1 MSAEYKGQD
10 INKLAE
16 QAEQNLNSHA
26 LKTGHDNTTSA
37 RHGQGASI
45 STEESGVDVA
55 RAEQFPGGE
64 VRYGSAA
71 TGREIPVEDGGSF
84 QKGTG
89 RPTKDYDFEGLG
101 GPEDKARQYREE
113 NPGNADVFENVRQA
127 PGREPKA

>member
-16 QAEQNLNSHA
+16 QAEANLNSHA
-26 LKTGHDNTTSA
+26 LKTGQT
-37 RHGQGASI
+37 AST

-55 RAEQFPGGE
+55 RAEEFPGAE

-89 RPTKDYDFEGLG
+89 RPTKDYDFEGPG
-101 GPEDKARQYREE
+101 GPEDKRRQYREE
-113 NPGNADVFENVRQA
+113 NPGNADIMENVRQA